1 MNKETMLYK
10 RAMDTMMKVYSTPK
24 GENWTYELYKKAVI
38 TGRDVGIKEDNLDF
52 INEWDNKDIP
62 DAIGYHI
69 SKIFP
74 LDNNK
79 IKANHC
85 DPWSE
90 LDWEPDPERDMYL
103 KYVSLDAC
111 IVSEELS
118 SQTTEYDVDSDHKP
132 NIVEH
137 NKKRYICGE
146 WKFSE
151 REAMES
157 SILERNKFMR
167 EIESI
172 IEKGYRKF

>member
-1 MNKETMLYK
+1 MNKETNNASEMLNK
-10 RAMDTMMKVYSTPK
+10 RARDAVMKVYSTPK
-24 GENWTYELYKKAVI
+24 GENWTYELYKNQKKILSDNFNKA
-38 TGRDVGIKEDNLDF
+38 F
-52 INEWDNKDIP
+52 ISEWIDL
-62 DAIGYHI
+62 DAING
-69 SKIFP
+69 K
-74 LDNNK
+74 
-79 IKANHC
+79 HC
-85 DPWSE
+85 VPWSE

-118 SQTTEYDVDSDHKP
+118 LSELEYTVDNDYKDHKP